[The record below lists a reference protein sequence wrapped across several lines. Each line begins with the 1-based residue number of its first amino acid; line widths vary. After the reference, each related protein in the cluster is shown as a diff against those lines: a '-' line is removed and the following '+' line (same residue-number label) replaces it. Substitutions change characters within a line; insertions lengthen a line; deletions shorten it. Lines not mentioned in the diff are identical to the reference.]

1 MTKQEKLNAV
11 EKAIR
16 EALPRLTEPTEGC
29 RILEHGEPLE
39 QYAVILAQRLE
50 DKYLI
55 YIPYNSDNP
64 CEEIDQKELSE
75 NYEILGHDILLSD
88 VLEWLKEL
96 ELSNEIDTFNIG
108 YSEMGQFV
116 ILYDSKYYFWNL
128 SKPYLKDQS
137 EEFIEFLYNL
147 IEK

>member
-1 MTKQEKLNAV
+1 MTTQEKLHAV
-11 EKAIR
+11 ETAIR
-16 EALPRLTEPTEGC
+16 QALPRLLELTEGC
-29 RILEHGEPLE
+29 YFIDKTFGNRKVKFLHKCQRDDKEYILD
-39 QYAVILAQRLE
+39 E
-50 DKYLI
+50 DGIVCWYDYYDK
-55 YIPYNSDNP
+55 
-64 CEEIDQKELSE
+64 EI
-75 NYEILGHDILLSD
+75 IGHDILLSD

-137 EEFIEFLYNL
+137 EDFIEFLYNL